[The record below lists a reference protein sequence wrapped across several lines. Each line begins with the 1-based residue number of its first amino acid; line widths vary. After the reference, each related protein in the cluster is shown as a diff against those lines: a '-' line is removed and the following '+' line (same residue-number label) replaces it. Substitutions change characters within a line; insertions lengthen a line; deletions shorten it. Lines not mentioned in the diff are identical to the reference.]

1 MFSQARDKW
10 EQVEPIDLAAAAL
23 ARVMAGYP
31 PARGGDEKKFGGE
44 IADTQCALNV
54 HSLSQSHKE
63 MIAMKPEVK
72 TNAHCARYCVKE
84 RGGRFVLQTPDKVYK
99 LDTQALAEQWAGL
112 KVRIVGT
119 LDPKTD
125 IITVRSIEPVSPS
138 ASKTPEVM
146 GNDSKVLSRGMPKPH
161 HQELL

>member
-1 MFSQARDKW
+1 MGTSIARS
-10 EQVEPIDLAAAAL
+10 ILGAAAL
-23 ARVMAGYP
+23 AWVMGGYP
-31 PARGGDEKKFGGE
+31 PARGGDEKTFRGE

-72 TNAHCARYCVKE
+72 TNADCARYCVKE

-125 IITVRSIEPVSPS
+125 VIAVRTIEPGSPS
-138 ASKTPEVM
+138 ASKALP
-146 GNDSKVLSRGMPKPH
+146 PK
-161 HQELL
+161 